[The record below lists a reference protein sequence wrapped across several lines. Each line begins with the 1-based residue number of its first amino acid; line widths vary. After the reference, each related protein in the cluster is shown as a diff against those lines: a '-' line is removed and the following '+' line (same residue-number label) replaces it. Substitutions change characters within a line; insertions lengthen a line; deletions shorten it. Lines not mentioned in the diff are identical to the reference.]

1 MMTVDSLFGVRE
13 VIDRRAMT
21 ALSAGHLAT
30 DFANGALPA
39 LLPFLVAE
47 FDLSY
52 TLAALVILMWA
63 ASSSVIQ
70 PLFGLLSDRRGAI
83 WLLPAGL
90 AVGGG
95 AMALAAAA
103 PSYWLVLLLVTVS
116 GLGTAAFHPEGS
128 KFAAF
133 ASGRRRATG
142 MSLFSIGG
150 NVGYALGPIA
160 ATAVVVQLGL
170 GGGLLLAIPGLLVS
184 LVLLRS
190 LPYLRSF
197 VPEPAASARADE
209 ENQPRALVLLL
220 AVITFRSIAWFG
232 LITFVPLWE
241 VSLGHSEAY
250 GNRLLAAMLLA
261 GGVGTL
267 VAGPLADRLG
277 RRPVLMASVLATGP
291 LIALYVLLGGSV
303 GAVALALVGVCVI
316 GTFGVTM
323 VMSQEYLPRQVG
335 MASGLS
341 IGLSIGLGGIAA
353 VALGSL
359 ADAVDLRT
367 ALLVAAAAPLVG
379 VVLCGFLPA
388 GRERGAISPQPAT
401 Q

>member
-1 MMTVDSLFGVRE
+1 MTVDSLFGVRE

-170 GGGLLLAIPGLLVS
+170 QGGLLLAIPGLLVS

-323 VMSQEYLPRQVG
+323 VMSQEYLPRRVG